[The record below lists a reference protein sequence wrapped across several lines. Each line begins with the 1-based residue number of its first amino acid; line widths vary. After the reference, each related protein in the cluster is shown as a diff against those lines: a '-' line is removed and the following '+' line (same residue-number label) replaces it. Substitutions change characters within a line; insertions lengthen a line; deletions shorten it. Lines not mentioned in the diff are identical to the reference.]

1 MGRRAKNKQGDPKAF
16 RDPVEH
22 ASPKGLGKRKA
33 DTVIVRH
40 QPAKKIKDTVK
51 STQKHTK
58 SANSKDTLEYK
69 KGLQGD
75 DSWNGIEEDG
85 DGDSAGW
92 EDIRDEDILPTQTR
106 CVSSYASPPA
116 TYLTNKH
123 HRSLFQDSDLSS
135 SDASDSDMNSNED
148 EDVPITASNF
158 AARSRALDARAVR
171 EAGLDAEELQM
182 AAQAEADEFD
192 GIEDMDEEE
201 VEVDAPEAEEVM
213 LQTAEQRWE
222 EKKSG
227 GPDVHVV
234 QKRMRECVRILK
246 KWKISGAKTGR
257 FVIQRVYLIRLG
269 DDGRNLDRARSE
281 FVEQLVSDIAGYY
294 GYNDFLSEKLFQLF
308 PVAEVRPPDF
318 PMRNMCM

>member
-1 MGRRAKNKQGDPKAF
+1 
-16 RDPVEH
+16 
-22 ASPKGLGKRKA
+22 
-33 DTVIVRH
+33 
-40 QPAKKIKDTVK
+40 
-51 STQKHTK
+51 
-58 SANSKDTLEYK
+58 
-69 KGLQGD
+69 
-75 DSWNGIEEDG
+75 
-85 DGDSAGW
+85 
-92 EDIRDEDILPTQTR
+92 
-106 CVSSYASPPA
+106 
-116 TYLTNKH
+116 
-123 HRSLFQDSDLSS
+123 
-135 SDASDSDMNSNED
+135 MNSNED

-294 GYNDFLSEKLFQLF
+294 GYNDFLAEKLFQLF